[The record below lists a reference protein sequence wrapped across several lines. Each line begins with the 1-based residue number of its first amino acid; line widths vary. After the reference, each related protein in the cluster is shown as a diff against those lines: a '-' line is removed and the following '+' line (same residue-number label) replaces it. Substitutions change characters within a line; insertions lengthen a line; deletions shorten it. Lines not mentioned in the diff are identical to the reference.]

1 MVRIEKFVFIDG
13 FDTIVEDLAEISN
26 ILIALSHLN
35 NISLSIGEKLEDY
48 KSQNMRYCLWM
59 QW

>member
-48 KSQNMRYCLWM
+48 KSQNMRYC
-59 QW
+59 